1 MNTQMIIIVIVL
13 IIVIVFV
20 GVYLYLNNCDKST
33 KQSVENFDSHLE
45 RVFFRINETDVTI
58 NIDFSDKNTVSICDD
73 LGSDEIEKFNYH
85 NDECD
90 PSHKITKFTV
100 DFTNAEQTTVTKPA
114 TNEQHIHVRQEN
126 PPLPDDL
133 DTLISSYSASPLES
147 LNISTEDNSI
157 TFNIEPNNELGY
169 HTFYILYSSSQS
181 GSRSSSASQESS
193 GREST
198 DQATDKCNLGRVI
211 ENYSEFQN
219 LDFTDKNYNNIS
231 MSELEGLNLCS
242 GDDNCQSVEVSSG
255 GNRITCLL
263 NMCKNLDFNF
273 SFDDINFDFFDE
285 NIYSHIVDCHNMGG
299 TLYTQEDQDGNKIY
313 KCSNQA
319 ISNPNFRMNHKIF
332 TDTMLDTSDNNTAK
346 LQLQMP
352 SELKEALLDQ
362 LTEVEKITF
371 NDFIDLLKENL
382 NVDGHKIDFDR
393 PYYSTFYIMNVPS
406 QNGNTEKMLYIFNT
420 IDTTFQQQLKFY
432 KALDTDTNTP
442 EIFVENNNSELFV
455 PPLLFNLVEV
465 NDSQNGNGG
474 SGNQQSWTVEEL
486 QECVS
491 RIPGR
496 AMADYLTANGLHL
509 SELCTTPQSGS
520 AIAGGRPSN
529 SAMAG
534 GRPSGRAIAG
544 GRPSNSAMAGG
555 RPSGR
560 AIAGGRPSNSAM
572 ARGRPSGSA
581 MAGPSTTEQFANYSN
596 ILHNN
601 NNNQFSVSKP
611 SNSPLNTGPSGITQD
626 MGAEF
631 NFI

>member
-1 MNTQMIIIVIVL
+1 MIIIVIVL

-45 RVFFRINETDVTI
+45 QVFFRINETDVTI
-58 NIDFSDKNTVSICDD
+58 NVDFSDEHTVSICDLVD
-73 LGSDEIEKFNYH
+73 SEIEKMNYS
-85 NDECD
+85 DDQCD

-114 TNEQHIHVRQEN
+114 TNEQHVHVRQEN

-133 DTLISSYSASPLES
+133 DTLISSYSASSLEN

-157 TFNIEPNNELGY
+157 TFDIDELNNENY
-169 HTFYILYSSSQS
+169 EHTFYVLYSSSQS
-181 GSRSSSASQESS
+181 GSRSSAASQESS
-193 GREST
+193 GSEST
-198 DQATDKCNLGRVI
+198 DQATDKCNLGSVI

-219 LDFTDKNYNNIS
+219 LDFTDKNYNIIS

-255 GNRITCLL
+255 GNRITSLL

-285 NIYSHIVDCHNMGG
+285 NSYNHIVDCHNMGG
-299 TLYTQEDQDGNKIY
+299 TLYTQEDEDGNKIY

-352 SELKEALLDQ
+352 KELKQALLDQ
-362 LTEVEKITF
+362 LTEAEKITF
-371 NDFIDLLKENL
+371 NDFIDLLENL

-393 PYYSTFYIMNVPS
+393 PYYSTFYIMNVS
-406 QNGNTEKMLYIFNT
+406 AQNGNTEKMLYIFNT

-432 KALDTDTNTP
+432 KALDTDTNTD
-442 EIFVENNNSELFV
+442 EIFVENNNSEYFV
-455 PPLLFNLVEV
+455 PPLLFNLVEA
-465 NDSQNGNGG
+465 NDSQNGN
-474 SGNQQSWTVEEL
+474 GNQQSWTVEEL

-520 AIAGGRPSN
+520 AMSGGRPSG

-534 GRPSGRAIAG
+534 GRPSGSVMVDG
-544 GRPSNSAMAGG
+544 PPLGNAMAGG
-555 RPSGR
+555 RPSGSVMVDGPPLGN
-560 AIAGGRPSNSAM
+560 AMAGGRPS
-572 ARGRPSGSA
+572 GS
-581 MAGPSTTEQFANYSN
+581 ER
-596 ILHNN
+596 
-601 NNNQFSVSKP
+601 V
-611 SNSPLNTGPSGITQD
+611 
-626 MGAEF
+626 
-631 NFI
+631 